1 MSVVHVSAEDLS
13 ALVDGELSG
22 QAELRARQHLTGCAR
37 CSAEH
42 ALSLRLDDELRQ
54 PPTLSC
60 EEVLVVLSAGL
71 DRETSE
77 GEQAVAKRH
86 LADSEGCPA
95 SPQAWSGPP
104 SAVKAL
110 PLIAPSP

>member
-22 QAELRARQHLTGCAR
+22 QAELRARQHLTDCAR
-37 CSAEH
+37 CSAEY
-42 ALSLRLDDELRQ
+42 ALSVRVDDELRQ

-77 GEQAVAKRH
+77 GEQTVAKRH
-86 LADSEGCPA
+86 LADCEGCRA
-95 SPQAWSGPP
+95 SLEAWSGLA
-104 SAVKAL
+104 SAIKAL
-110 PLIAPSP
+110 PVI